1 VGSLLRIVVDHV
13 AGSRRGQRQE
23 FELCDRLRFGRHPD
37 NEITFDAHRDLDASS
52 RHAELRR
59 NADGFVLHDVG
70 SSNGTW
76 VGDARV
82 AELRI
87 EVGHP
92 VVVEFG
98 AGGPRARLF
107 IGDAEAVAA
116 LPEIEATMAG
126 RAAPRRRWP
135 LYVAAGALLAAL
147 IAVIWWQ
154 LGG

>member
-1 VGSLLRIVVDHV
+1 V

-23 FELCDRLRFGRHPD
+23 FDPSDRLRFGRHPD

-59 NADGFVLHDVG
+59 IDDGFVLRDVG

-82 AELRI
+82 TDLRI
-87 EVGHP
+87 EIGIP

-98 AGGPRARLF
+98 AGGPRARIF
-107 IGDAEAVAA
+107 IGDDEALAA
-116 LPEIEATMAG
+116 LPEIDATMTGA
-126 RAAPRRRWP
+126 AAPRRSRRA
-135 LYVAAGALLAAL
+135 LYLGLGLLAAALLAAL
-147 IAVIWWQ
+147 VWRLA
-154 LGG
+154 L

>member
-23 FELCDRLRFGRHPD
+23 FELCDRVRFGRHPD
-37 NEITFDAHRDLDASS
+37 NEVTFDAHRDLDASS

-59 NADGFVLHDVG
+59 VEDGFVLHDVG

-82 AELRI
+82 GELRI

-116 LPEIEATMAG
+116 LPEIEATRAG
-126 RAAPRRRWP
+126 QPAPPRRWP
-135 LYVAAGALLAAL
+135 LYVAAGVVAAVV
-147 IAVIWWQ
+147 IAVIWWR
-154 LGG
+154 LAG